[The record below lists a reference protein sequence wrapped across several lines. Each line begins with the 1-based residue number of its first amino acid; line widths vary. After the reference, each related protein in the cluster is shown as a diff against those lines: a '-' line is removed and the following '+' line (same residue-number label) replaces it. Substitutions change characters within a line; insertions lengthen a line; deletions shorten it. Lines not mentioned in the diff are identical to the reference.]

1 MPESTALPA
10 VLDLAVQLAR
20 DLQADFQPHFYR
32 IFDALADILCP
43 ATAER
48 ASVARDLSAQGA
60 ADGDDDDAEAP
71 EVDEVH
77 STITPAPVQ
86 ADVARG
92 AGKRRSA
99 GQAQQPNKKQR
110 KLGKKEQ
117 TPPRRNLQ
125 HVASPESLE
134 AAFSALAFFFKFL
147 RREVLEDIDAFFAQ
161 RFARL
166 LSPMAK
172 SYVREF
178 AAESYAFLLRKASD
192 DILGRHLPLIM
203 RSVAAQVAV
212 PAPAPPATGALAVPV
227 ADLGETPVAA
237 SVAKWPLSAE
247 GAGAV
252 LAHSL
257 KHVRNAFHS
266 RTSAFLPLWLK
277 QLRPAKGDVCP
288 ALDQVATQPAFMAAH
303 EGLRQLLE
311 YATPESAV
319 VIFGALHAEV
329 DRALEHVA
337 SDAKKKPRSNVFLA
351 R

>member
-1 MPESTALPA
+1 
-10 VLDLAVQLAR
+10 VQLAR

-43 ATAER
+43 MTAEKTS
-48 ASVARDLSAQGA
+48 AARDLSAQGA
-60 ADGDDDDAEAP
+60 ADGDDDEAEAP
-71 EVDEVH
+71 GADEVH
-77 STITPAPVQ
+77 KTVTTPAPVQ
-86 ADVARG
+86 AAVAHG

-99 GQAQQPNKKQR
+99 GPAQQTNKKQR
-110 KLGKKEQ
+110 KLGKKAP
-117 TPPRRNLQ
+117 TPPQRNLQ
-125 HVASPESLE
+125 HVASPEALE

-172 SYVREF
+172 PYVREF

-203 RSVAAQVAV
+203 RSVAAEVAEE
-212 PAPAPPATGALAVPV
+212 AAPPATGALAAVE
-227 ADLGETPVAA
+227 DSGETPEA
-237 SVAKWPLSAE
+237 SVAKWPLSPE

-266 RTSAFLPLWLK
+266 RTSDFLPLWLK
-277 QLRPAKGDVCP
+277 QLRPVKGAVCP
-288 ALDQVATQPAFMAAH
+288 ALDQVATRPAFVAAH

-319 VIFGALHAEV
+319 VIFSALHAEV
-329 DRALEHVA
+329 DRALESVA
-337 SDAKKKPRSNVFLA
+337 SDAKKKPRANVFLA